1 MLEFI
6 TANLSTILV
15 AAVVFGLT
23 GLSLRAT
30 IRSMRSGKR
39 SGCSSCGGHC
49 SGSCHGCGH

>member
-30 IRSMRSGKR
+30 LRSMRSGKC